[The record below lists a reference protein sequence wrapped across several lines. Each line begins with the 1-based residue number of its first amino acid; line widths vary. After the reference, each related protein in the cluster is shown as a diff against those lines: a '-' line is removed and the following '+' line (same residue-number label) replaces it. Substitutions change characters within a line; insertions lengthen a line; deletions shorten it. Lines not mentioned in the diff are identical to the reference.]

1 VNRSLAGA
9 LITSA
14 LFLAGC
20 NGGGM
25 TQTAIPVA
33 NNVEPASSA
42 PVQTEFQQRLAL
54 GYYQPSCGAA
64 APGEARCF
72 AYVLTPIGQQ
82 ALGHTLSPE
91 GRRSTQ
97 ATSTSG
103 PWEPS
108 DLQSAYGTTG
118 AAASNGAGK
127 TVAIVDAY
135 NDPKLAADLA
145 TYRSEFGLPACT
157 TASGCLRI
165 VNQTGGT
172 SLPSNNASW
181 SQEISLDVDMVS
193 ANCPKCNILVV
204 EVNSP
209 TTANL
214 AAGVNEAAKLGA
226 VAISN
231 SYGASESSSDPSG
244 ILAYTHPGIAITV
257 SNGDAGYGV
266 EVPAAYGT
274 VTAVGGTTLTTASN
288 ARGWTESVWSG
299 TGSGCSRYEI
309 KPTWQHDTG
318 CTRRTVGDVAYVG
331 NPDTGVYVYD
341 SYAYEGESGWLE
353 FGGTS
358 VGAPSIA
365 AIYALSGNTTGT
377 PASLAY
383 SHTSSLNDVTTGSN
397 GSCSPAYLC
406 HGETGYDGPTGNGT
420 PEGTAAF

>member
-1 VNRSLAGA
+1 
-9 LITSA
+9 
-14 LFLAGC
+14 
-20 NGGGM
+20 M
-25 TQTAIPVA
+25 TQPAIPAA
-33 NNVEPASSA
+33 NNADPTSSGT
-42 PVQTEFQQRLAL
+42 VQTEFQQRLAL

-82 ALGHTLSPE
+82 ALGHGLSPE
-91 GRRSTQ
+91 GKRSAQ
-97 ATSTSG
+97 ASSTSG

-108 DLQSAYGTTG
+108 DLQSAYGTTS

-172 SLPSNNASW
+172 SLPANNASW

-226 VAISN
+226 IAISN

-244 ILAYTHPGIAITV
+244 ISAYTHPGIAITV

-266 EVPAAYGT
+266 EVPASYGT
-274 VTAVGGTTLTTASN
+274 VTAVGGTTLNTASN
-288 ARGWTESVWSG
+288 SRGWTESVWSG
-299 TGSGCSRYEI
+299 TGSGCSRYET
-309 KPTWQHDTG
+309 KPSWQHDTG

-365 AIYALSGNTTGT
+365 AIYALSGNTSGT

-383 SHTSSLNDVTTGSN
+383 SNTSALNDVTTGSN

-420 PEGTAAF
+420 PKGTGAF